1 MTIAKTYTQSKLY
14 EQQYKTSYIL
24 PMRQFH
30 QCKDYPKYAEL
41 DVCIEL
47 CPKMSPNR
55 CNAQCTAQSVP
66 ITYDPIRA
74 IFIRSCN
81 GGRRSPTVAFREQL
95 LHFITFS
102 FCHIESPRHITSC
115 CTILAC
121 VASNNF
127 FCMKYILKKF

>member
-1 MTIAKTYTQSKLY
+1 MSGGCPLDPYNQMTPHRPLPNQS
-14 EQQYKTSYIL
+14 
-24 PMRQFH
+24 
-30 QCKDYPKYAEL
+30 YAL
-41 DVCIEL
+41 GIHICTLLHTLHNALNIIRST
-47 CPKMSPNR
+47 KHSAHHHK
-55 CNAQCTAQSVP
+55 CNAQCTAQSVT

-115 CTILAC
+115 CTILSC
-121 VASNNF
+121 VASNN
-127 FCMKYILKKF
+127 LLH